1 SLIAAEV
8 SAVYRQNVLRA
19 VRKVAADCGFATP
32 ADFDREAVEH
42 WLAARLEGGMSARSR
57 NYYRESLVA
66 FANWCVQSGR
76 LAGHDLDRVPK
87 ADQKADPR
95 RQRRA
100 LTEGELT
107 RLLAVAVVRPL
118 TDART
123 IRR

>member
-1 SLIAAEV
+1 
-8 SAVYRQNVLRA
+8 
-19 VRKVAADCGFATP
+19 
-32 ADFDREAVEH
+32 VEH
-42 WLAARLEGGMSARSR
+42 WLAGRVEDGMSARSR

-66 FANWCVQSGR
+66 FANWCEQTGR

-87 ADQKADPR
+87 ADQRADPR

-118 TDART
+118 TDTRT
-123 IRR
+123 IRRGKRKGQAYADLRAETVARLQAVGRER